1 MNTTTHPGSRLP
13 TTIPEYLEQLRAALA
28 GADKA
33 MIQDAVYDAE
43 EYLRSELAENPG
55 KSEAEVIASVAGS
68 YGAPEEVADIYRET
82 EVTVAKALRPP
93 VPPKRKSLLGRF
105 FGVAADART
114 YGALFYMLLS
124 LATGTFYFTWVVTG
138 ASLSFGLMILIIGIP
153 LLLLFLMSVRLL
165 SLVEG
170 RIVETLL
177 GVRMP
182 RRPLYSQRDKPWL
195 KRIGEMFTDGRT
207 WTTMLYFL
215 LMLVLGTVYFTI
227 VVTGIATSLALI
239 ATPIAAA
246 LGFDGMVMLDGY
258 DLWAMAPVWQW
269 VLAVIAGVL
278 LLFITLHVCR
288 LIGRMHGKLAKAMLV
303 SNRAY

>member
-1 MNTTTHPGSRLP
+1 MNTTTAPGSRLP
-13 TTIPEYLEQLRAALA
+13 TSIPEYLDQLRAALL

-33 MIQDAVYDAE
+33 MIEDAVYDAE

-105 FGVAADART
+105 FGVAADPRT

-138 ASLSFGLMILIIGIP
+138 ASLSAGLLILIIGIP
-153 LLLLFLMSVRLL
+153 LLLLFLMSVRML

-170 RIVETLL
+170 RVVEVLL
-177 GVRMP
+177 GERMP
-182 RRPLYSQRDKPWL
+182 RRPLYTQRDKPWMTRL
-195 KRIGEMFTDGRT
+195 KELFTDGRT
-207 WTTMLYFL
+207 WTAMLYL
-215 LMLVLGTVYFTI
+215 LLLHPLGILYFSVAITL
-227 VVTGIATSLALI
+227 LALSLGL
-239 ATPIAAA
+239 IAAPVA
-246 LGFDGMVMLDGY
+246 FFLPYGYVMNFGDWNLVIE
-258 DLWAMAPVWQW
+258 APWLLP
-269 VLAVIAGVL
+269 LASVVGIVL
-278 LLFITLHVCR
+278 LFATLHLARVVG
-288 LIGRMHGKLAKAMLV
+288 LFHGWLAKHLLV
-303 SNRAY
+303 RMPVV